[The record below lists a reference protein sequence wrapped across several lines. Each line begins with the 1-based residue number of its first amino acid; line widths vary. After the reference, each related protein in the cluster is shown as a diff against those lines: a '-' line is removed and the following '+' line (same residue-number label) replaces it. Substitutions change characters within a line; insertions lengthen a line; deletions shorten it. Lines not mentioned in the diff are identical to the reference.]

1 MLTPF
6 LSSEEYDERA
16 HKQYDRGDYEAA
28 LATLKEGLH
37 LYPHAVELHVGL
49 GYTRLAREEYAWARQ
64 AFEKALVLDP
74 EDDDARVGLGET
86 LMRFGRYE
94 EAASLFDRVRS
105 GPAGDDPELLLA
117 MGRAL
122 YREGRFK
129 EARSCFEAGARS
141 NPADAE
147 LVAALGFTL
156 HRLGHD
162 EAAVNR
168 LETAVSLNP
177 DHLEARVYL
186 AHILYDVG
194 DWHGALEGFAALNPA
209 EHWDVL
215 AVWRLI
221 ELKRSVG
228 GLAAAD
234 PELMIW
240 HDRLE
245 ELEQDTDP
253 IDELLAEIE
262 IAALEIDPAVWL
274 PSGSDA
280 VPRPATTA
288 DVHRVRLHDGTVL
301 EGSWVEIVRQLRDE
315 AGRAGESV
323 DQFMKRWAEDARVRI
338 GVGVP
343 ADDAEG
349 FLLANARAGLLTI
362 ER

>member
-16 HKQYDRGDYEAA
+16 HKQYDRGNYEAA
-28 LATLKEGLH
+28 LDTLKEGLQ

-49 GYTRLAREEYAWARQ
+49 GYTRLAREEYAWARR

-86 LMRFGRYE
+86 LMRFGRDA
-94 EAASLFDRVRS
+94 EARALFDQVRT
-105 GPAGDDPELLLA
+105 GPGAEDPELLLA

-122 YREGRFK
+122 YREGRFD
-129 EARSCFEAGARS
+129 EARSCFATGLRA
-141 NPADAE
+141 NPADAD
-147 LVAALGFTL
+147 LAAALGFTL
-156 HRLGHD
+156 HRLGRD
-162 EAAVNR
+162 EAAVNS
-168 LETAVSLNP
+168 LETAITLNP
-177 DHLEARVYL
+177 GHLEARVYL
-186 AHILYDVG
+186 AHVLYDAG
-194 DWHGALEGFAALNPA
+194 DWHGALDGFATLNPA

-221 ELKRSVG
+221 ELKKSIG
-228 GLAAAD
+228 GLAATD

-240 HDRLE
+240 NDRLE
-245 ELEQDTDP
+245 ELEQEVDP

-262 IAALEIDPAVWL
+262 VAGLELNASDWLIPGTSDTESPSDPA
-274 PSGSDA
+274 
-280 VPRPATTA
+280 
-288 DVHRVRLHDGTVL
+288 VHRVRLRDGTVL
-301 EGSWVEIVRQLRDE
+301 EGSWLQIVGQLRDE
-315 AGRAGESV
+315 AGRTDESV
-323 DQFMKRWAEDARVRI
+323 DEFMKRWAEEARVRI